1 MASPSMSSTV
11 SPASAIAARIAS
23 RVSWKPERSILRPI
37 ADWPTPEMTARRSR
51 SSVPIKPPPPV
62 PPESSS
68 SVQRVETRD
77 GIAARTWL
85 EAHFDGH
92 ADGRGLRRTAA
103 QSADYPNT
111 GMLVELDQDDDVGN
125 LKLGKPAL
133 VVDREAV
140 HPPAAGDLRRYH
152 RSASAITA
160 HPPRRKVVTPARRA
174 SLDDQSPL
182 ARRNREISSAG
193 KPAAKSVS
201 VVCSPDRGTRPGLAG
216 VRLKRGAAP
225 GWTMPSI
232 STKVRLV
239 TL

>member
-140 HPPAAGDLRRYH
+140 HPPAAESCHAR
-152 RSASAITA
+152 
-160 HPPRRKVVTPARRA
+160 TPSIARRSVA
-174 SLDDQSPL
+174 LGSP
-182 ARRNREISSAG
+182 RSR
-193 KPAAKSVS
+193 
-201 VVCSPDRGTRPGLAG
+201 RPGFL
-216 VRLKRGAAP
+216 RLRP
-225 GWTMPSI
+225 GGYQWWRPRHVLRAHLGSG
-232 STKVRLV
+232 SS
-239 TL
+239 